1 VKLGTLARQ
10 FASGLPSSI
19 PPSSR
24 PPSSGQPASLHPAHA
39 GLVPHKQAPVA
50 EQAFAVPAAQGAQ
63 PPPFAP
69 HSAADGTVQ
78 VLFTQQPPGH
88 DIPSQMQAWPEHR

>member
-1 VKLGTLARQ
+1 
-10 FASGLPSSI
+10 
-19 PPSSR
+19 
-24 PPSSGQPASLHPAHA
+24 
-39 GLVPHKQAPVA
+39 VA